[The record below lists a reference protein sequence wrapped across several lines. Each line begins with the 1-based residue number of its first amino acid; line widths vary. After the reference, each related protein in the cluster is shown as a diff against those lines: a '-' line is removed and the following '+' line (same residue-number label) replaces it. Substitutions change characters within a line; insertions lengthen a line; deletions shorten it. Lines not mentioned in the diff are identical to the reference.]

1 MFLQGLHTTI
11 QQDHKESL
19 HLLTLEQYHQ
29 PKKQTSIEA
38 FSRGTDNT
46 LHLLLINTLAIN
58 SRVGTHRHV
67 TAFQTIH
74 CVP

>member
-1 MFLQGLHTTI
+1 MFRQGLHMTI

-29 PKKQTSIEA
+29 PKKQTRNEA
-38 FSRGTDNT
+38 FSRATIPYIIIY
-46 LHLLLINTLAIN
+46 LLINTLAIN
-58 SRVGTHRHV
+58 SRVGHV

-74 CVP
+74 CIP